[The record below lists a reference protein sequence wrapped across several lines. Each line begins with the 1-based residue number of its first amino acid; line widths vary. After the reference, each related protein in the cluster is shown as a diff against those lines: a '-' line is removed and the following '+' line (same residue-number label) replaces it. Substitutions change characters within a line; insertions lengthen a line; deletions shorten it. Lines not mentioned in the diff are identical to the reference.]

1 LRIFSPLLD
10 DKTNCDSEPIFEESR
25 TVDYDTSDGSKE
37 LDKQHRDS
45 QSAYLPFTDVEY
57 PRYEPLHC
65 IEQRAAQF
73 QGHAPIENF
82 ENLQVVRSFPP
93 TPSPSDNSGMARG
106 TTSAPISTGSTPTET
121 KLSINPVTAQPPS
134 SCILSPTVRVAQP
147 SSPTFRDQRVR
158 NGVIS

>member
-1 LRIFSPLLD
+1 MRNFPPLLH
-10 DKTNCDSEPIFEESR
+10 DKANCDSEPIFEESR

-45 QSAYLPFTDVEY
+45 QSAYLPFTDIEY
-57 PRYEPLHC
+57 PRYEPLRC

-73 QGHAPIENF
+73 QGHVPLENF
-82 ENLQVVRSFPP
+82 ENLQVVRSLP
-93 TPSPSDNSGMARG
+93 TPSPTDNSGTARG

-134 SCILSPTVRVAQP
+134 SSTLSPTVRVAQP
-147 SSPTFRDQRVR
+147 SSPTFRDQRVK